1 MTMRR
6 IPVLF
11 MLLMLVAAARAQK
24 SIETLKAEAA
34 KASGGRQAKVYS
46 ELAESLVDFAND
58 QFNQGESVKAHATV
72 HEILDYAS
80 KAHDGALSSK
90 DNRKEV
96 EIHLRNTQRHLE
108 SVKRTLA
115 ADDRPDLDAVEKKL
129 EQFRQ
134 DLLDAMFAPP
144 KKDGK

>member
-1 MTMRR
+1 M
-6 IPVLF
+6 LF